1 MLCFLMHLHA
11 WVFSLCRD
19 FASYSSTCHVCLA
32 FFDSAS
38 DVYRTWAPSK
48 KYTWGLERF
57 WAWHVCDVYSPPRP
71 NVHFPAAWSG
81 FQGCS
86 MVFVSREL
94 QKPRVARY
102 GEWGWMMA
110 IEAHGALGPCSAHA
124 AAFHRCESQMFE
136 REAPNH
142 TEPNTA
148 HTQAHTHAYTEGE
161 Q

>member
-1 MLCFLMHLHA
+1 
-11 WVFSLCRD
+11 
-19 FASYSSTCHVCLA
+19 
-32 FFDSAS
+32 
-38 DVYRTWAPSK
+38 
-48 KYTWGLERF
+48 
-57 WAWHVCDVYSPPRP
+57 
-71 NVHFPAAWSG
+71 
-81 FQGCS
+81 

-148 HTQAHTHAYTEGE
+148 HTQAHTHMHTQRENNKRRPCRIYAASDLDQDRTHE
-161 Q
+161 

>member
-1 MLCFLMHLHA
+1 M
-11 WVFSLCRD
+11 
-19 FASYSSTCHVCLA
+19 
-32 FFDSAS
+32 
-38 DVYRTWAPSK
+38 
-48 KYTWGLERF
+48 
-57 WAWHVCDVYSPPRP
+57 
-71 NVHFPAAWSG
+71 HFPAAWSG

-148 HTQAHTHAYTEGE
+148 HTQAHTHTCIHRGRTIREDLAAFMQHQIWTKIERMNDLNFCRAVAVLDGRTWIGK
-161 Q
+161 QLRALFFCWLSLHSHVLGTALGLMCPNDA